1 MRGLLA
7 SDPENESLKNV
18 KDWLRTVHRQLPP
31 PDKPTLLKKV
41 RKVIRD
47 LQRDV
52 FIVLDG
58 LDIFPPHGSG
68 NGVVQRKDVLQLILD
83 IVQKS
88 GPNLHVLVVSKFE
101 EDIKKSLLE
110 DDTLRDVV
118 KSQSVENG
126 LRRELNNYIDRT
138 MDKDDSFKDLAVE
151 LKRKIKDSLKRD
163 RSFLWVVSLLEDLR
177 TCNGNEMQIKKQ
189 MHKVP
194 KSMAARYDKTLRGI
208 AEKDQPIVKL
218 VLVWLLRHKRDTPL
232 TSEEVAGAVP
242 DCPAKQIM
250 TLLKGQLVSL
260 VKLIE
265 RRRKSS
271 QDYIENDDVSPSY
284 DIDLDLSAKEH
295 LEARCNETTRPG
307 SAEAE
312 VAPASW
318 FIISDEE
325 AHHELLTRCLK
336 VLLWK
341 DGESPSRE
349 RSLRKYAARYW
360 H

>member
-177 TCNGNEMQIKKQ
+177 TCNGNESRSRNKCTRS
-189 MHKVP
+189 P
-194 KSMAARYDKTLRGI
+194 R
-208 AEKDQPIVKL
+208 
-218 VLVWLLRHKRDTPL
+218 VWQRDT
-232 TSEEVAGAVP
+232 
-242 DCPAKQIM
+242 
-250 TLLKGQLVSL
+250 
-260 VKLIE
+260 
-265 RRRKSS
+265 
-271 QDYIENDDVSPSY
+271 
-284 DIDLDLSAKEH
+284 
-295 LEARCNETTRPG
+295 TR
-307 SAEAE
+307 
-312 VAPASW
+312 
-318 FIISDEE
+318 
-325 AHHELLTRCLK
+325 H
-336 VLLWK
+336 
-341 DGESPSRE
+341 
-349 RSLRKYAARYW
+349 
-360 H
+360 